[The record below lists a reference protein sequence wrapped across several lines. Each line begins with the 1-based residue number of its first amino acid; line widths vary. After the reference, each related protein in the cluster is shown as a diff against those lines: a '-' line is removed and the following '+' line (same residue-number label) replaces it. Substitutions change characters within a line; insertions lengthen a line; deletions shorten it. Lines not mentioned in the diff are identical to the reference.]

1 MQGLLAASVQWGAWA
16 GGGMAAQDRSTVL
29 RVQRMG
35 MAMIEATQGVGALQ
49 DLLAGCGGASG
60 GGVFTAVPF
69 NWPTFVGRMGSKP
82 VPVMFSVCA
91 AEEVPA
97 QPAPA
102 AKLAGQAPAVAQR
115 VPRRGQAAAQPSAA
129 QQAFKQ
135 HVGGEVAAAARSI
148 LGTEVGVNDPLVAAG
163 LDSLSSVELRNS
175 LESKLGVELP
185 STLVF
190 DYPTVSA
197 IAGFISA
204 AHAPSGALPEQ
215 GAGAAAAG
223 AAGPQAASAE
233 HLAYIRG
240 EVAAVAG
247 GILGADVA
255 EDAPL
260 MSAGLDSLSSG
271 MGRRQSV
278 GCP

>member
-1 MQGLLAASVQWGAWA
+1 
-16 GGGMAAQDRSTVL
+16 MAAQDRSTVL

-35 MAMIEATQGVGALQ
+35 MSMIEATQGVGALQ
-49 DLLAGCGGASG
+49 DLLGARGGASG

-91 AEEVPA
+91 AEEVPG

-102 AKLAGQAPAVAQR
+102 GMLAGQAPAVAQR
-115 VPRRGQAAAQPSAA
+115 APHRGQAAAQPNAA
-129 QQAFKQ
+129 QETFKQ
-135 HVGGEVAAAARSI
+135 HVAGEVAAAAHSI
-148 LGTEVGVNDPLVAAG
+148 LGTEVGANDPLVAAG

-204 AHAPSGALPEQ
+204 AHAPAGALPE
-215 GAGAAAAG
+215 AGPGGAAAG

-240 EVAAVAG
+240 KVAAVAR

-271 MGRRQSV
+271 MGPQAVFGGPLSSAANA
-278 GCP
+278 C